1 MARRPTTTP
10 RRNAVRSI
18 RVSEEVWA
26 AAKARA
32 TAENVTMNEVLS
44 EFVSGYA
51 SNRLDLPIV
60 KRVYTPIRPEADDV
74 ADEPIGD

>member
-18 RVSEEVWA
+18 RVSEEVWT
-26 AAKARA
+26 AAKERA

-60 KRVYTPIRPEADDV
+60 QRVYTPIRPEADDV
-74 ADEPIGD
+74 ADEPAGD

>member
-18 RVSEEVWA
+18 RVSEEVWT
-26 AAKARA
+26 AAKERA
-32 TAENVTMNEVLS
+32 TAESVTMNEVLS

-60 KRVYTPIRPEADDV
+60 KRVYSPIRPEVD
-74 ADEPIGD
+74 DEPAGG